1 LGRLFFVACPSRLRE
16 KIEIPSG
23 TFHSHRIAA
32 MGMILAFAPFIAFAL
47 IDRLVA
53 ATPGLVAGALV
64 AIALLLRDV
73 LTPGRSPKVLEIGT
87 AVLFSVLALYALI
100 GDPGWSIIGVRLR
113 VDAGLLLIVL
123 VSLALRR
130 PFTLQYARE
139 SVPKEFWDS
148 PEFLRTNYVITG
160 VWALAFAVMVIA
172 ELAILYVPEMPPR
185 LGIFATIAALIGAAK
200 FTSWYPERNRAKA
213 G

>member
-1 LGRLFFVACPSRLRE
+1 
-16 KIEIPSG
+16 
-23 TFHSHRIAA
+23 

-47 IDRLVA
+47 VDRLVA
-53 ATPGLVAGALV
+53 PTSGLIAGAIV

-87 AVLFSVLALYALI
+87 AVLFSVLALYALL